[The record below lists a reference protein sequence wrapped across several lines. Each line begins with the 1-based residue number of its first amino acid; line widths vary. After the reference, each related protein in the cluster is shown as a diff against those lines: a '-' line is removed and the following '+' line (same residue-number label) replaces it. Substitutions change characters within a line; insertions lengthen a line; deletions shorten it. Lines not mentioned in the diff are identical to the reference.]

1 MLDATRYMT
10 SPMAA
15 RKYVQETYGTSQG
28 NTWRT
33 QVLTRHFA
41 CDIDYYGWHRRIY
54 GTPGFE
60 IISKTKSMSG
70 WYVAVD
76 VTYRVAC

>member
-1 MLDATRYMT
+1 M
-10 SPMAA
+10 
-15 RKYVQETYGTSQG
+15 
-28 NTWRT
+28 
-33 QVLTRHFA
+33 
-41 CDIDYYGWHRRIY
+41 Y

>member
-10 SPMAA
+10 SPLAA
-15 RKYVQETYGTSQG
+15 RKYVQETYGASRG

-33 QVLTRHFA
+33 QVLTQRFDR
-41 CDIDYYGWHRRIY
+41 DIDYYGWHRRMY

-70 WYVAVD
+70 WYVTVD
-76 VTYRVAC
+76 VTYRIAC